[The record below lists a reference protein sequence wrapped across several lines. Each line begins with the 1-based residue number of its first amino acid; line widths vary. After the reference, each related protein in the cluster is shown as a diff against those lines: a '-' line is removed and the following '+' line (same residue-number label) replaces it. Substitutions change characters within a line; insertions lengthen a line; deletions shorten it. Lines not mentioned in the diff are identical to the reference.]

1 VGLDGYCEF
10 MEVGPEAEVVA
21 KFRSDQA
28 IYEGRP
34 AATVRKLG
42 RGVVVKLAFWPG
54 DDSLMSLIRAFVP
67 EAEGMLSAPVPA
79 GVLAIPRT
87 DNSAFI
93 LNTTSQEKEIE
104 LRRLAQDRLSAAKF
118 SGKTL
123 LKPYE
128 VVWLE

>member
-1 VGLDGYCEF
+1 
-10 MEVGPEAEVVA
+10 
-21 KFRSDQA
+21 
-28 IYEGRP
+28 
-34 AATVRKLG
+34 
-42 RGVVVKLAFWPG
+42 
-54 DDSLMSLIRAFVP
+54 MSLIRAFVP